1 MKTIK
6 LDIKGASE
14 KQLLTLRIELED
26 VSRSW
31 KKVGVTIS
39 LDGKLI
45 QSQLIIYRDGR
56 GKTIRPAGTR
66 GPGRVDARSIPAEG
80 RTLEKSCKPQATS
93 GKP

>member
-26 VSRSW
+26 VRRSW

-39 LDGKLI
+39 LDGKM
-45 QSQLIIYRDGR
+45 
-56 GKTIRPAGTR
+56 TPAPRPRIKASSLNKINTK
-66 GPGRVDARSIPAEG
+66 SINNLQ
-80 RTLEKSCKPQATS
+80 RW
-93 GKP
+93 

>member
-39 LDGKLI
+39 LDGKM
-45 QSQLIIYRDGR
+45 
-56 GKTIRPAGTR
+56 TPAPRPRIKASSLNKISTK
-66 GPGRVDARSIPAEG
+66 SINNLQ
-80 RTLEKSCKPQATS
+80 RW
-93 GKP
+93 

>member
-1 MKTIK
+1 MDQASSTKLQAWQQLNDDIGYIMKTIK

-39 LDGKLI
+39 LDGKMTPASRLRI
-45 QSQLIIYRDGR
+45 QASSLNKINT
-56 GKTIRPAGTR
+56 K
-66 GPGRVDARSIPAEG
+66 SINNLQ
-80 RTLEKSCKPQATS
+80 RW
-93 GKP
+93 